1 MHAKD
6 SGIWKS
12 KSPERP
18 ARERIAYM
26 RAPVRHDTVVRS
38 DGPGPAVFDGSRPQ
52 AQGPSPFEPSERSG
66 AMGPDGLSAELPALL
81 PRLWRFAL
89 RLAGDR
95 HDAEDLVQRTCVR
108 ALERRHQLQ
117 PGTSTLSWLF
127 SIVHSVWL
135 NELRARKIRSHGS
148 MQWSEEYADTV
159 ADPVTGNPE
168 TYAQHQQIISAVEKL
183 PDAQRSV
190 MLLVAVEGLSY
201 REAATV
207 LEVPIGTVMSRLARA
222 RLTIGETLG
231 TRATE
236 TRARGNHQP
245 DDGRRQRDAECA

>member
-1 MHAKD
+1 MSAPVPVD
-6 SGIWKS
+6 SS
-12 KSPERP
+12 VRTDRP
-18 ARERIAYM
+18 AQAVAGSNMPEAQN
-26 RAPVRHDTVVRS
+26 PQ
-38 DGPGPAVFDGSRPQ
+38 PAGA
-52 AQGPSPFEPSERSG
+52 AQRKG
-66 AMGPDGLSAELPALL
+66 ALEQEGLSADLPALL

-95 HDAEDLVQRTCVR
+95 HDAEDLVQRACVR

-135 NELRARKIRSHGS
+135 NELRARQIRNHGS
-148 MQWSEEYADTV
+148 MQWSEELVDTV
-159 ADPVTGNPE
+159 ADPVASNPE
-168 TYAQHQQIISAVEKL
+168 MYALHQQIISAVEKL
-183 PDAQRSV
+183 PEAQRTV

-222 RLTIGETLG
+222 RLTIGESFG
-231 TRATE
+231 APGAE
-236 TRARGNHQP
+236 TRTG
-245 DDGRRQRDAECA
+245 GRSQ